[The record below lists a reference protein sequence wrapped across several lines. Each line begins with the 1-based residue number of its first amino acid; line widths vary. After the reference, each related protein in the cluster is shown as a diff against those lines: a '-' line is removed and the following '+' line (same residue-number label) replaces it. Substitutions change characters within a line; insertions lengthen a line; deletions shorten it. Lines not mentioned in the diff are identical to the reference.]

1 VERLFAE
8 RADEIAAI
16 IIEPL
21 VQCAGGMRMHD
32 PLYLSLLRESCT
44 RHGVHL
50 IADEIA
56 VGFGRT
62 GTMFACE
69 QAGIS
74 PDFLCLSKG
83 LTAGYLP
90 MSAVLTT
97 DDVYGAFYDEYT
109 RLNAFLHSH
118 SYCGNPLACTAAL
131 ASLDIF
137 RDENILGQ
145 VQQISRALANG
156 VARFADHPNV
166 TDIRQCGSIV
176 AIEYA
181 RDRSTREPFPWR
193 ERRHLRIYRHALERG
208 VLLRP
213 LGNVIYFMP
222 PYIVTPEEIEL
233 MVDVAA
239 SGLALAVVRDAA

>member
-1 VERLFAE
+1 
-8 RADEIAAI
+8 
-16 IIEPL
+16 
-21 VQCAGGMRMHD
+21 
-32 PLYLSLLRESCT
+32 
-44 RHGVHL
+44 
-50 IADEIA
+50 
-56 VGFGRT
+56 
-62 GTMFACE
+62 
-69 QAGIS
+69 
-74 PDFLCLSKG
+74 
-83 LTAGYLP
+83 